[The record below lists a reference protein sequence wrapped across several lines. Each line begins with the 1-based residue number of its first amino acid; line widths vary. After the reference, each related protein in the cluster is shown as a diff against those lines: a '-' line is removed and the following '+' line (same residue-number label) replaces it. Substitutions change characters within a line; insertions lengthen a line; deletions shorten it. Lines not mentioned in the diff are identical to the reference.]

1 VSRGSVHRLLAN
13 VTISVRVSCSM
24 VVSTS
29 KAMVLYCL
37 VQGDHLVSET
47 TDT

>member
-1 VSRGSVHRLLAN
+1 VHKLLAN
-13 VTISVRVSCSM
+13 VTISVHVSSSM

-29 KAMVLYCL
+29 KAVVLYCL
-37 VQGDHLVSET
+37 IQGDHLVSET